1 MATAVSSYNDIQLE
15 TIQEVSCSTSC
26 SSNSTTSSS
35 SNSPKQNKVSPG
47 YRNKQQQQQHKKGHK
62 IGNYLLGKT
71 IGSGT
76 SSKVKIG
83 TNILTGKQYAIKITK
98 PKRIKERK
106 EIERE
111 ISILKRLKHD
121 NIIQLHDAIYEDDV
135 GRICLILELV
145 SGGELF
151 DYIVARGRL
160 SEKEGRK
167 FFRQMLCGLIYCHS
181 NMVCH
186 RDLKLE
192 NLLVDEDGNLKI
204 SDFGYS
210 NIIKPG
216 NLLSTFCGSPVY
228 APPEILL
235 EKRYNGNEVD
245 IWSMGVI
252 LYAMVTGQLPWTLT
266 DGVQVEGMD
275 RLLRGE
281 FKYPSHVILSDDVKD
296 LINRMIVAEPVERAT
311 LDEIKTHVWVN
322 KGYDMEPDQE
332 YNKKVSDRLEK
343 EQQQTQQTQQT
354 QQHQQLQP
362 QSQLQQQHSPRSPK
376 PLFVDTIIGSNR
388 PLNQSSPNLTIP
400 QNKQYVSS
408 NSNININI
416 NNNNNNINVINNSI
430 KPIQF
435 NSSSCLDEKKINSSA
450 PTSPHSISPQFIS
463 PSPSTSTTPPLSPLS
478 VSGQRS
484 PPTFSSNPN
493 IGHIPNNHN
502 SLSSSQNNI
511 NTSGKNHYH
520 HHHHQNHHSTSLFH
534 NIFKKRQSVTSVSA
548 NSSPVIV
555 SSNGGLNNNNHNNI
569 LHVSSSNINV
579 DGASASAPQFS
590 SSSSKRRFSLEDIVK
605 AITIRSG
612 KGKNPKIRSM
622 KGPFNS
628 GTTTMLNPIQLIEHI
643 EENLNSTQISY
654 RRNFYV
660 FDCKTLCP
668 RNETI
673 NFEIEV
679 CKVNGMDMYGIKFK
693 RLSGDAWS
701 YSSSCIKIVE
711 SLKL

>member
-35 SNSPKQNKVSPG
+35 SNSPTSQNKVLPG
-47 YRNKQQQQQHKKGHK
+47 YRNKQQQQHKKGQK

-83 TNILTGKQYAIKITK
+83 TNIMTGKQYAIKITK

-343 EQQQTQQTQQT
+343 EQQIQQQSQQSQY
-354 QQHQQLQP
+354 QQQPQQQL
-362 QSQLQQQHSPRSPK
+362 HSPRSPK
-376 PLFVDTIIGSNR
+376 PLFVETIIGNNR
-388 PLNQSSPNLTIP
+388 PLNQSSPNLTVP
-400 QNKQYVSS
+400 QNKYISS
-408 NSNININI
+408 NVINNI
-416 NNNNNNINVINNSI
+416 NNNNNNNNNNNYNNNNSI

-450 PTSPHSISPQFIS
+450 PPSPHSISPQYASPQFIS

-493 IGHIPNNHN
+493 SNIIPNNHN

-511 NTSGKNHYH
+511 NTSGKNNNH
-520 HHHHQNHHSTSLFH
+520 HHHHHHNHHSTSLFH
-534 NIFKKRQSVTSVSA
+534 NIFKKRQSVSSVSA

-555 SSNGGLNNNNHNNI
+555 SSNNGQNNSLN
-569 LHVSSSNINV
+569 VSSSNINV
-579 DGASASAPQFS
+579 DGASANAPQFS

>member
-35 SNSPKQNKVSPG
+35 SNSPTQQNKVSPG
-47 YRNKQQQQQHKKGHK
+47 YRNKQQQQHKKGQK

-83 TNILTGKQYAIKITK
+83 TNIITGKQYAIKITK

-121 NIIQLHDAIYEDDV
+121 NIIQLHDAIYEDEV

-332 YNKKVSDRLEK
+332 YNKKISDRLEK
-343 EQQQTQQTQQT
+343 EQQQQIQ
-354 QQHQQLQP
+354 
-362 QSQLQQQHSPRSPK
+362 QSQLQIPQHLQIPQQQQHLQQHSPRSPK
-376 PLFVDTIIGSNR
+376 PLFVETVIGNNR

-400 QNKQYVSS
+400 QNKQYISS
-408 NSNININI
+408 NT
-416 NNNNNNINVINNSI
+416 NNNVVNSI

-450 PTSPHSISPQFIS
+450 PTSPHSISPQYASPQFIS

-493 IGHIPNNHN
+493 IVNHIQNNHN

-511 NTSGKNHYH
+511 NTSSGKNH
-520 HHHHQNHHSTSLFH
+520 HHHHHHHHNQHSTSLFH

-555 SSNGGLNNNNHNNI
+555 SSNGLNNYNNHNI
-569 LHVSSSNINV
+569 LNVSSSNINV
-579 DGASASAPQFS
+579 DGASANAPHFS

-668 RNETI
+668 RNEAI

>member
-35 SNSPKQNKVSPG
+35 SNSPTSQNKISPG
-47 YRNKQQQQQHKKGHK
+47 YRNKQQQLHKKGQK

-83 TNILTGKQYAIKITK
+83 TNINTGKQYAIKITK

-121 NIIQLHDAIYEDDV
+121 NIIQLHDAIYEDEA

-311 LDEIKTHVWVN
+311 LDEIKNHVWVN

-343 EQQQTQQTQQT
+343 EQQQLLEKQQA
-354 QQHQQLQP
+354 
-362 QSQLQQQHSPRSPK
+362 QLQQQLNSPRSPK
-376 PLFVDTIIGSNR
+376 PLFVETIIGNSR

-400 QNKQYVSS
+400 QNKS
-408 NSNININI
+408 ILNI
-416 NNNNNNINVINNSI
+416 NNNNNNNNNNSSNINQI
-430 KPIQF
+430 KPIHF
-435 NSSSCLDEKKINSSA
+435 NSVACLDEKKINSSA
-450 PTSPHSISPQFIS
+450 PTSPHSISPQYASPQFIS

-484 PPTFSSNPN
+484 PPTFSSNTN
-493 IGHIPNNHN
+493 NNNIPNNHN

-511 NTSGKNHYH
+511 NTSGVK
-520 HHHHQNHHSTSLFH
+520 NHHSTSLFH
-534 NIFKKRQSVTSVSA
+534 NIFKKRQSISSVSA

-555 SSNGGLNNNNHNNI
+555 SSNSGQNNTLN
-569 LHVSSSNINV
+569 VSSNSINV

-693 RLSGDAWS
+693 RLAGDAWS